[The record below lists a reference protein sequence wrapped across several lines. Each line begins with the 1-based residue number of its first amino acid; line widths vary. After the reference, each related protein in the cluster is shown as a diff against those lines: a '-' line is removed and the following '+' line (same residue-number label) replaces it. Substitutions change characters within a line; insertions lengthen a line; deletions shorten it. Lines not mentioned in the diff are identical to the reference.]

1 MTYNDLL
8 DTMKEMVPSL
18 KAEKAKFPLLD
29 NRCKA
34 CFFFCNFL
42 LANTHTQ
49 YYSLNIIII

>member
-34 CFFFCNFL
+34 CFFFVIF
-42 LANTHTQ
+42 
-49 YYSLNIIII
+49 Y

>member
-18 KAEKAKFPLLD
+18 KAEKAKFTLLD

-34 CFFFCNFL
+34 CFFFVIF
-42 LANTHTQ
+42 
-49 YYSLNIIII
+49 Y